1 MLNLLFHYYVSVHFF
16 WKGHSWNDLYCV
28 GWDVKP
34 YLLTHSLILGFE
46 LYFFWSW
53 DSPLVYVTSFHG
65 NVVIK
70 KVCVCV
76 TVCICVTGLHQ
87 QLVNEA
93 HKRQQD
99 MDAMSDRLA
108 STTTELSQSSNHIT
122 ALEEAIEAERASHI
136 QTKFSCELFQVRY
149 NTIFVICPV

>member
-1 MLNLLFHYYVSVHFF
+1 M
-16 WKGHSWNDLYCV
+16 
-28 GWDVKP
+28 
-34 YLLTHSLILGFE
+34 
-46 LYFFWSW
+46 
-53 DSPLVYVTSFHG
+53 
-65 NVVIK
+65 
-70 KVCVCV
+70 